1 MSYSFTP
8 TIHIS
13 TIADQTNFPQKLI
26 KDDHMIS
33 FVSISAALSVEK
45 SVLKIA
51 PGLKERK
58 AKKEKNKRTRTE
70 KQEKKEEEERKK
82 KFQFS
87 KFSVT
92 DATLKVDF

>member
-1 MSYSFTP
+1 
-8 TIHIS
+8 
-13 TIADQTNFPQKLI
+13 
-26 KDDHMIS
+26 MIS

-58 AKKEKNKRTRTE
+58 AKKEKNRRTRTE
-70 KQEKKEEEERKK
+70 KQEKKAEEERKK
-82 KFQFS
+82 WNFQFS

-92 DATLKVDF
+92 DATLKVDFKGENVFRLRGFV